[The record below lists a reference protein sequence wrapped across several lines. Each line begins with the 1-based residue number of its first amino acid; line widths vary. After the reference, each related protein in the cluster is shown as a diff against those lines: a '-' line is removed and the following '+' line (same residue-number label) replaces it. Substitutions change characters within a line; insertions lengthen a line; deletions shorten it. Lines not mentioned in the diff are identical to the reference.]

1 MAAPGMTPAGIR
13 LGMALPG
20 IVIALL
26 FFALPLSTVAVEAAA
41 DGGSAFG
48 RLFADPVFWRGL
60 RGTLVLGI
68 TAPLASLI
76 VGTAV
81 AMHLA
86 RLAPARRTAMLF
98 VISLPLTFSGL
109 IVAYGFILV
118 FGRAGFVTLSLAELG
133 ADPAVVGGFIY
144 SPLGLGTAYAYYL
157 IPRVVL
163 VVLPAL
169 LNFDQG
175 QLAAART
182 LGAGRLRALADI
194 LLPQILPSL
203 VAAFG
208 LTAAVAIGA
217 YGTALALVGTQVN
230 ILPLVLYSRI
240 SETGSDFPAAAALSV
255 VLMGICCAVIALAE
269 VATLRRT
276 PLSARRGA

>member
-1 MAAPGMTPAGIR
+1 MTNPGMAPAGIR

-60 RGTLVLGI
+60 RGTIVLGLA
-68 TAPLASLI
+68 APLASLI

-182 LGAGRLRALADI
+182 LGAGRFRALADI

-230 ILPLVLYSRI
+230 ILPLLLYSRI

-269 VATLRRT
+269 VATLRRA
-276 PLSARRGA
+276 PLRGR